1 MRSSS
6 LCWQGS
12 LARRDEL
19 RRIVAAPYFAAA
31 GYRRLQCVSRYCS
44 VEKSSVVLTSLCLRY
59 LLLLRAFAMSCQV
72 LALVVAHFLF
82 DIPLPWVPIVA
93 VVLTMAA
100 LTVRSWRMVSSGRA
114 ISEIVVLRQLFLDI
128 AALAILLYYTGGSW
142 NPFVSLFLLPITVA
156 AATLRAAYTWL
167 LVLISAA
174 CYTLL
179 MFFHQNTLHWGH
191 GDAHFALHLW
201 GMWLGFLLSAGIVAY
216 FVARIGATLRAHDR
230 ELASA
235 RQVMAL
241 GAMAAGAAHEL
252 GTPLATMAVV
262 TREME
267 LEGNASALTENLS
280 VLRAQ
285 LDRCKQIVG
294 RIASHAGQSKAE
306 SGAAATVEHYLADVL
321 TEWQSLRPEAQV
333 STSLSGTQPPPRI
346 VADRTL
352 TQALMNVL
360 NNAADASAAN
370 IEIDAHWNDSEL
382 RLRVGDRGT
391 GLPGDFAEQL
401 GEAFV
406 SSKTNGM
413 GLGLYLAR
421 TTLSR
426 FGGELR
432 LSNRPDGTGAQ
443 ANIRLPLAGLLA

>member
-1 MRSSS
+1 MQPA
-6 LCWQGS
+6 LPWK
-12 LARRDEL
+12 LEK
-19 RRIVAAPYFAAA
+19 FA
-31 GYRRLQCVSRYCS
+31 
-44 VEKSSVVLTSLCLRY
+44 VVLTSLCLRY
-59 LLLLRAFAMSCQV
+59 LLLLRAFAMGCQV
-72 LALVVAHFLF
+72 LALIVAHFLV
-82 DIPLPWVPIVA
+82 DIPMPWKPILA
-93 VVLTMAA
+93 VMLVMAVLTGH
-100 LTVRSWRMVSSGRA
+100 SWRMVSSGQA

-156 AATLRAAYTWL
+156 AATLRAAYTWM
-167 LVLISAA
+167 LVLCAAA

-179 MFFHQNTLHWGH
+179 MFFHENTLHWGH

-267 LEGNASALTENLS
+267 LESHDTPALSDNLA

-285 LDRCKQIVG
+285 LDRCKQILG

-306 SGAAATVEHYLADVL
+306 SGAATSIERYLGDVL
-321 TEWQSLRPEAQV
+321 SEWQSLRSEARV
-333 STSLSGTQPPPRI
+333 STSLS
-346 VADRTL
+346 
-352 TQALMNVL
+352 
-360 NNAADASAAN
+360 
-370 IEIDAHWNDSEL
+370 
-382 RLRVGDRGT
+382 
-391 GLPGDFAEQL
+391 
-401 GEAFV
+401 
-406 SSKTNGM
+406 
-413 GLGLYLAR
+413 
-421 TTLSR
+421 
-426 FGGELR
+426 
-432 LSNRPDGTGAQ
+432 
-443 ANIRLPLAGLLA
+443 